1 MIHDKTIVC
10 EKHNNNNNNDNST
23 KCPSVKH
30 DPIERWSGLNEYY
43 DWRKHR
49 GV

>member
-30 DPIERWSGLNEYY
+30 DPIER
-43 DWRKHR
+43 
-49 GV
+49 